1 MRRLQERLLGHRWY
15 TAANAS
21 SGSEIWVLG
30 LCYKVSADTGNEAL
44 SAQAYEEFLL
54 DFTSRVWIT
63 YRKAGFESL
72 GQTKL
77 TSDVGWG
84 CMLRSGQMLLAQA
97 LVCHDLGR
105 SWRRDPGQP
114 CSREYLQILQSFGD
128 SESCPFSIHNLLE
141 AGSPFGLAAGSWLGP
156 YALCRTLEALAKA
169 DKNQSQKI
177 GGERALPFAVYV
189 VSGEAEGERG
199 GAPVLC
205 VEDVASLCS
214 KWGEPTEEWSPLLL
228 LVPLVLGL
236 DKVNPR
242 YLPSLRA
249 TFTFP
254 QSLGIAGGKP
264 GASTY
269 LVGVQ
274 DDQAIYLD
282 PHETQQVV
290 PVTPDNLEVDTGSYH
305 CSVARRLPLDSID
318 PSLAIGFYCRDRG
331 EFDDLCAR
339 SSELARQ
346 SNGAP
351 MFTVAEKSAPPKA
364 ADSSKLDMEE
374 SVPKESSS
382 EDDWQML

>member
-1 MRRLQERLLGHRWY
+1 
-15 TAANAS
+15 
-21 SGSEIWVLG
+21 
-30 LCYKVSADTGNEAL
+30 
-44 SAQAYEEFLL
+44 
-54 DFTSRVWIT
+54 
-63 YRKAGFESL
+63 
-72 GQTKL
+72 
-77 TSDVGWG
+77 
-84 CMLRSGQMLLAQA
+84 
-97 LVCHDLGR
+97 
-105 SWRRDPGQP
+105 
-114 CSREYLQILQSFGD
+114 
-128 SESCPFSIHNLLE
+128 LLE
-141 AGSPFGLAAGSWLGP
+141 AGTPFGLAAGSWLGP

-169 DKNQSQKI
+169 DRNQSHKI
-177 GGERALPFAVYV
+177 GSKRALPFAVYV

-205 VEDVASLCS
+205 VEDVALLCS
-214 KWGEPTEEWSPLLL
+214 KWGEPPEEWSPLLL

-274 DDQAIYLD
+274 DDQAMYLD

-290 PVTPDNLEVDTGSYH
+290 PVTPENLELDTSSYH
-305 CSVARRLPLDSID
+305 CSAVRRLPLDSID
-318 PSLAIGFYCRDRG
+318 PSLAIGFYCRDRA

-339 SSELARQ
+339 SSELAQQ

-364 ADSSKLDMEE
+364 ADASNLDLGE
-374 SVPKESSS
+374 SVPKGPPS
-382 EDDWQML
+382 EDDWQLL